1 MTKQAPTDQAAALPA
16 SEPAAERTSRTYVL
30 SGPGGVGKGTV
41 VEELLKVVDSL
52 WLSRSWTTRDRR
64 VGEAPDAYNF
74 VTREEFVAHVE
85 DDGFLEWVEF
95 LDYLQGTP
103 VPAAPSGS
111 DVLLEIDVQ
120 GAAQIRSLDPSA
132 VLIFLDAP
140 SVDEQERRLRARGDS
155 DDRVAQRLETAVVE
169 RENAEQLGCH
179 FVINNDVAETVQAL
193 RALVERSRSESIE
206 SGVEAG

>member
-1 MTKQAPTDQAAALPA
+1 VDQQASAGQGTKDELSRAP
-16 SEPAAERTSRTYVL
+16 SRSLTFVL

-41 VEELLKVVDSL
+41 VDQLLEVVDSL

-74 VTREEFVAHVE
+74 VSRDEFKAHIE
-85 DDGFLEWVEF
+85 NDGFLEWVEF

-103 VPAAPSGS
+103 VPVPPPGH

-120 GAAQIRSLDPSA
+120 GAAQIKALDETA

-140 SVDEQERRLRARGDS
+140 SVEEQERRLRARGDS
-155 DDRVAQRLETAVVE
+155 DERVAQRLEAAVAE

-179 FVINNDVAETVQAL
+179 TVINHDVDATVQAL
-193 RALVERSRSESIE
+193 VSLIATERSTLNC
-206 SGVEAG
+206 